1 MAAAVATLIVA
12 GVSFGSTLRLH
23 GTKVAPARS
32 RIVMADVGGPYT
44 LHAYEHC
51 QFCTR
56 TRFVMGWSGVPFAT
70 RIYGYGEGAD
80 PEKCDG

>member
-44 LHAYEHC
+44 LHAHPLC
-51 QFCTR
+51 HGLVWR
-56 TRFVMGWSGVPFAT
+56 TV
-70 RIYGYGEGAD
+70 
-80 PEKCDG
+80 CDKNLRLR